1 MRKISIHKRER
12 LIIILYCFA
21 STLLSIFFLI
31 LAQGRIAPPAVA
43 DPFSNT
49 AKQIW
54 VDVAGKVKNPGIYSL
69 GLDARINDALNA
81 AGGILPGVDLTSL
94 NLAQHV
100 VDSEEIIIG
109 TKSTST
115 PFSLVIPQ
123 PLGESSGEKTQSQ
136 LSTSSPNAA
145 PKASAAPTSANNS
158 TGGRVKVNN
167 SVAVSKTVAPVAIA
181 KPSSSSRGK
190 KGVPTSAI
198 NINVATLDQL
208 EQLPGVGPIM
218 AQKIIDFRV
227 KYGKFKK
234 ITDVQNV
241 AGMGA
246 AHYAKISKYIKVS

>member
-1 MRKISIHKRER
+1 
-12 LIIILYCFA
+12 
-21 STLLSIFFLI
+21 
-31 LAQGRIAPPAVA
+31 
-43 DPFSNT
+43 
-49 AKQIW
+49 
-54 VDVAGKVKNPGIYSL
+54 
-69 GLDARINDALNA
+69 
-81 AGGILPGVDLTSL
+81 
-94 NLAQHV
+94 
-100 VDSEEIIIG
+100 
-109 TKSTST
+109 
-115 PFSLVIPQ
+115 
-123 PLGESSGEKTQSQ
+123 
-136 LSTSSPNAA
+136 
-145 PKASAAPTSANNS
+145 
-158 TGGRVKVNN
+158 VKVNN